1 MAIAKKIDSFMTK
14 ASWIR
19 KMFEEGIRM
28 KREVGADNVFDF
40 SLGNP
45 ILEPPESC
53 QQTLRKLAQ
62 NPPAGMHRYMSNAG
76 HPEVRA
82 RVAEYLSAD
91 TGTALEADDIV
102 MSCGAGGALNVALK
116 ALLDPGDEVVVVA
129 PCFPEYR
136 FYTDNHGGKLT
147 IAESAEDFDLDL
159 GELDRVV
166 GPRTKALIL
175 NSPNNPTGR
184 MYSKERLKQLGELL
198 AKKEKDAGGP
208 ITILSDEPYRK
219 IVFDDG
225 TTPPIFDA
233 HPNTILITSHSK
245 DLGLPGERIGF
256 AAIGPAHRDRQ
267 PLRDAM
273 TFTNRTLGFVNA
285 PALFQRV
292 VAENQ
297 SASVPVE
304 EYQKLRDIFCDG
316 LDRAGLKYLR
326 PQGAFYLFPQTPTG
340 DDLAF
345 VRALQKHY
353 ILAVPGSGFGR
364 GGHIRLS
371 FCVTQ
376 KEIEGALPGFVKAME
391 EFR

>member
-1 MAIAKKIDSFMTK
+1 MAVSKKINSFMTK

-28 KREVGADNVFDF
+28 KREVGADKVFDF

-45 ILEPPESC
+45 IMEPPESC
-53 QQTLRKLAQ
+53 REALRELAH

-91 TGTALEADDIV
+91 TGADLEAEDVI
-102 MSCGAGGALNVALK
+102 MTCGAGGALNAALK
-116 ALLDPGDEVVVVA
+116 ALLDPGDQVVVIA

-136 FYTDNHGGKLT
+136 FYTDNHGGELVV
-147 IAESAEDFDLDL
+147 AESAADFDLDL
-159 GELDRVV
+159 AELDRTVSR
-166 GPRTKALIL
+166 RTKALIL

-184 MYSKERLKQLGELL
+184 MYSAGRLKELGDLL
-198 AKKEKDAGGP
+198 AKKEKEAGGP

-219 IVFDDG
+219 IVFDG
-225 TTPPIFDA
+225 AKTPPVFDA

-256 AAIGPAHRDRQ
+256 AAIGPGHSDRR

-292 VAENQ
+292 VARNQ
-297 SASVPVE
+297 AASVPVQ
-304 EYQKLRDIFCDG
+304 EYQRLRDIFCDG
-316 LDRAGLKYLR
+316 LDRTGLQYLR
-326 PQGAFYLFPQTPTG
+326 PQGAFYLFPKTPSD

-353 ILAVPGSGFGR
+353 ILAVPGAGFGR

-376 KEIEGALPGFVKAME
+376 REIEGALPGIKKAVE
-391 EFR
+391 ESR